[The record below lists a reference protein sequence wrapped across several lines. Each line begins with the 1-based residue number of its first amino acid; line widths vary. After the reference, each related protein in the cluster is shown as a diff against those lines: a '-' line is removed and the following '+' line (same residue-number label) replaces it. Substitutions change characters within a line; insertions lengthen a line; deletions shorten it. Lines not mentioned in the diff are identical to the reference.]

1 MPEVPLNFRGRL
13 TPGHPVGQATRMADT
28 RRCPNPKVVVTRE
41 LPDAVMARM
50 EALFDTTNNRTDAAL
65 TPEQLRAAVA
75 DCDVLVPTVTDAID
89 AELIA
94 AAGPRLRLIANFG
107 AGVNHIDLKAARAR
121 GIPVTNTPGVLTED
135 TADLTVA
142 LIVSVPRRLAEGEK
156 LVRSGAWSGWSPGGM
171 LGHRIGGKALGIVGM
186 GRIGQ
191 AVALRARAFG
201 LSIHYHNRHRLPA
214 VLEAQLA
221 ATWHPEL
228 DRMLGAV
235 DILTIHTPRNADS
248 ENLLDARRLAL
259 LRPHVHLINTSRGG
273 IVDED
278 ALVEA
283 LEAGRLAGA
292 GLDVWKHEP
301 RIDPRLLALPNVV
314 MTPHMGSATYEG
326 RLATGERVIQNIR
339 MWADGHRPPDQVLEG
354 WA

>member
-1 MPEVPLNFRGRL
+1 MPE
-13 TPGHPVGQATRMADT
+13 M
-28 RRCPNPKVVVTRE
+28 RRVPNPKIVVTRE
-41 LPDAVMARM
+41 LPDAVMDRM
-50 EALFDTTNNRTDAAL
+50 EQLFDATIHRGPTGLTRDQLAAAMA
-65 TPEQLRAAVA
+65 Q
-75 DCDVLVPTVTDAID
+75 CDVLVPTVTDEID
-89 AELIA
+89 ADLIA
-94 AAGPRLRLIANFG
+94 GAGPNLKLIANFG
-107 AGVNHIDLKAARAR
+107 AGVNHIALKAARAR
-121 GIPVTNTPGVLTED
+121 GIIVTNTPGVLTED
-135 TADLTVA
+135 TADMTMA
-142 LIVSVPRRLAEGEK
+142 LILSVPRRLAEGEK
-156 LVRSGAWSGWSPGGM
+156 LVRSGEWKGWSPGGM

-221 ATWHPEL
+221 ATWHENL
-228 DRMLGAV
+228 DAMLSSI

-248 ENLLDARRLAL
+248 EGMIDARRIAL

-278 ALVEA
+278 ALVAA
-283 LEAGRLAGA
+283 LEAGALAGA

-301 RIDPRLLALPNVV
+301 QIDPRLLALPNVV

-326 RLATGERVIQNIR
+326 RLATGDKVIANIR

>member
-1 MPEVPLNFRGRL
+1 
-13 TPGHPVGQATRMADT
+13 MAQST
-28 RRCPNPKVVVTRE
+28 RRARPKVVVTRE
-41 LPDAVMARM
+41 L
-50 EALFDTTNNRTDAAL
+50 TDAAMSRMTEL
-65 TPEQLRAAVA
+65 FETTLNPGDHKFSRDELAAAMA
-75 DCDVLVPTVTDAID
+75 DTDVLVPTVTDEID
-89 AELIA
+89 ADLIA
-94 AAGPRLRLIANFG
+94 GAGERLKLIANFG

-121 GIPVTNTPGVLTED
+121 GIVVTNTPGVLTED
-135 TADLTVA
+135 TADLTMA

-156 LVRSGAWSGWSPGGM
+156 LVRSGQWKGWSPGGM
-171 LGHRIGGKALGIVGM
+171 MGHRIGGKALGIVGL

-191 AVALRARAFG
+191 AVAARARAFG

-221 ATWHPEL
+221 ATWHENL
-228 DRMLGAV
+228 DDMLGAV

-248 ENLLDARRLAL
+248 ENLIDRRRIGLM
-259 LRPHVHLINTSRGG
+259 RPHLYLINASRGG

-278 ALVEA
+278 AMIEA

-292 GLDVWKHEP
+292 GLDVWKFEP
-301 RIDPRLLALPNVV
+301 EIDPRLLALPNVV

-326 RLATGERVIQNIR
+326 RQATGERVITNIR
-339 MWADGHRPPDQVLEG
+339 VWADGHRPPDQVLEG

>member
-1 MPEVPLNFRGRL
+1 M
-13 TPGHPVGQATRMADT
+13 
-28 RRCPNPKVVVTRE
+28 RRVPNPKVVVTRE

-50 EALFDTTNNRTDAAL
+50 EQLFETTIHRGPSGLTRDELAAAMA
-65 TPEQLRAAVA
+65 ES
-75 DCDVLVPTVTDAID
+75 DVLVPTVTDEID
-89 AELIA
+89 ADLIA
-94 AAGPRLRLIANFG
+94 GAGERLKLIANFG
-107 AGVNHIDLKAARAR
+107 AGVNHIALKAARAR
-121 GIPVTNTPGVLTED
+121 GIIVTNTPGVLTED
-135 TADLTVA
+135 TADMTMA
-142 LIVSVPRRLAEGEK
+142 LILSVPRRLAEGEK
-156 LVRSGAWSGWSPGGM
+156 LVRSGEWKGWSPGGM

-221 ATWHPEL
+221 ATWHESL
-228 DRMLGAV
+228 DAMLGSI
-235 DILTIHTPRNADS
+235 DILTLHTPRNADS
-248 ENLLDARRLAL
+248 ESMIDARRIAL

-278 ALVEA
+278 ALVAA
-283 LEAGRLAGA
+283 LEAGALAGA

-301 RIDPRLLALPNVV
+301 QIDPRLLALPNVV

-326 RLATGERVIQNIR
+326 RLATGDKVIANIR